1 MYYMHNSDN
10 PLIVFVDES
19 GDRMDEIE
27 EGSPIPDRLTLTEA
41 GRKAGYS
48 LGAGRLHADK

>member
-1 MYYMHNSDN
+1 MHNSDN